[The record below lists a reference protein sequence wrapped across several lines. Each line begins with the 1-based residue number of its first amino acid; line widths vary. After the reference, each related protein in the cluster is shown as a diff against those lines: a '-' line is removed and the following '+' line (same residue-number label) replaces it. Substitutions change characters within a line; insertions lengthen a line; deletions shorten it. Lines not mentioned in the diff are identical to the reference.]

1 MSTFPFLR
9 IESIDHQEARRR
21 CILLLAILTLVGL
34 SLGILSLVSN
44 IIRASF
50 GGHPQALC
58 PFLNV
63 TGIPC
68 PFCGISRSLFSLLNG
83 NLSKA
88 VWYHPFGPALWGGA
102 GLLGFCSFTLTL
114 FMRKAS
120 LRLSQRVVVTSLVV
134 VMLVAWYG
142 NILYGHH

>member
-9 IESIDHQEARRR
+9 IEIIDHQEARRR
-21 CILLLAILTLVGL
+21 RILFLAILALVGL
-34 SLGILSLVSN
+34 SLGTLSFASN
-44 IIRASF
+44 FFQTGF
-50 GGHPQALC
+50 GRHPQSVC

-68 PFCGISRSLFSLLNG
+68 PFCGITRSLFSLLNG

-88 VWYHPFGPALWGGA
+88 LWYHPFGPVLWGGA
-102 GLLGFCSFTLTL
+102 ALLGFGSFALTL
-114 FMRKAS
+114 FSRKGS
-120 LRLSQRVVVTSLVV
+120 LRLSQRFVITSLIVVT
-134 VMLVAWYG
+134 LVAWYG